1 MVASRVLAIVLAASS
16 VFVAEAGKCKPH
28 SHPKY
33 TSLLSWISGTS
44 TVIGPKAGTAQ
55 SLDASYSTD
64 HSSSTGAGELVP
76 TALSGSSAITWPQT
90 TTLSASFSDYTASVN
105 PPAISDS
112 EFDSETSTSTSPNS
126 FGSTLA
132 AVTTSDDLTTT
143 RATTTTTASTDES
156 EPSNSSTPDNTSNSG
171 LLTDSIDT
179 TDTAASII
187 PAASN
192 ESTATADA
200 ATTAHSTSIE
210 PRTSTDTTVSYATTE
225 IVSSGDR
232 KVSTDT
238 STIDIATSDGPT
250 TTIDATTVTSGVPTS
265 IDTTTTLLT
274 LLPSSESTSVTESLW
289 TSTTSSASC
298 PVVSVSIEDPS
309 FEGDNTGENRWDYM
323 GQFAGIAVPFQQKS
337 STSQDVPR
345 AHSGDQFALVSSGPG
360 STLGSDMW
368 RPISLDSTKKYQ
380 VWFSYAPVSDPD
392 QDWDFSFI
400 IATQRYGH
408 VHNEKVFVPKGAP
421 FKYVQRTSIFQGAMN
436 DHLYAFIRLNSQA
449 AVRYVAIDD
458 IYVGEYKPT
467 CAVPTET
474 TSLCGSTQ
482 GNFNNNGPNY
492 RSMPMFQGSVEM
504 CARACLEDESCVV
517 FGWVVSQY
525 YRNCYLSS
533 IPKESMGIS
542 ANDRGA
548 KFYDRS
554 CGQCSQ
560 LECLPY

>member
-1 MVASRVLAIVLAASS
+1 MVASRVLAVVLTASS
-16 VFVAEAGKCKPH
+16 FFVAEAGKC
-28 SHPKY
+28 
-33 TSLLSWISGTS
+33 TS
-44 TVIGPKAGTAQ
+44 TVIGSKAGTTQ

-76 TALSGSSAITWPQT
+76 TASSGSSATTWPQT
-90 TTLSASFSDYTASVN
+90 TTLSVSFSDYTASVN
-105 PPAISDS
+105 SPAISDS
-112 EFDSETSTSTSPNS
+112 ELDSETSTSVSTSPPNS

-132 AVTTSDDLTTT
+132 DVTTSDDPTTT
-143 RATTTTTASTDES
+143 RATTTASTDES
-156 EPSNSSTPDNTSNSG
+156 EPSNSSTPTNTSNSG
-171 LLTDSIDT
+171 LVTELIDT
-179 TDTAASII
+179 NDTAASII
-187 PAASN
+187 PTASN

-210 PRTSTDTTVSYATTE
+210 PRTSTDTTVSYTTTE
-225 IVSSGDR
+225 TVSSGDS

-250 TTIDATTVTSGVPTS
+250 TTIDATTVTSDVPTS

-274 LLPSSESTSVTESLW
+274 SLSSFESTSITESLW

-345 AHSGDQFALVSSGPG
+345 AHSGDQFASGPG

-400 IATQRYGH
+400 IATQKYGH

-421 FKYVQRTSIFQGAMN
+421 FKYVQRTAIFQGAIN
-436 DHLYAFIRLNSQA
+436 DHLYAFVRLNSQA

-474 TSLCGSTQ
+474 TSLCGGTQ
-482 GNFNNNGPNY
+482 GNFNSNGPNY
-492 RSMPMFQGSVEM
+492 RSMSMFQGSVEM

>member
-16 VFVAEAGKCKPH
+16 VSVAEAGKCKPH

-64 HSSSTGAGELVP
+64 YSGSTGAGELVP

-90 TTLSASFSDYTASVN
+90 TTLSASFSDYTASDN

-132 AVTTSDDLTTT
+132 AVTTSDDPTTT

-171 LLTDSIDT
+171 LLTDSP
-179 TDTAASII
+179 SII
-187 PAASN
+187 PTASN

-238 STIDIATSDGPT
+238 STIDIATFDGPT

-274 LLPSSESTSVTESLW
+274 SLSSSESTSVTESLW
-289 TSTTSSASC
+289 TSTTSSESC

-380 VWFSYAPVSDPD
+380 AWFSYAPVSDPD
-392 QDWDFSFI
+392 QD
-400 IATQRYGH
+400 
-408 VHNEKVFVPKGAP
+408 
-421 FKYVQRTSIFQGAMN
+421 
-436 DHLYAFIRLNSQA
+436 
-449 AVRYVAIDD
+449 
-458 IYVGEYKPT
+458 
-467 CAVPTET
+467 
-474 TSLCGSTQ
+474 
-482 GNFNNNGPNY
+482 
-492 RSMPMFQGSVEM
+492 
-504 CARACLEDESCVV
+504 
-517 FGWVVSQY
+517 
-525 YRNCYLSS
+525 
-533 IPKESMGIS
+533 
-542 ANDRGA
+542 
-548 KFYDRS
+548 
-554 CGQCSQ
+554 
-560 LECLPY
+560 

>member
-1 MVASRVLAIVLAASS
+1 MVASRALAIVLAAWS

-33 TSLLSWISGTS
+33 TPLLSWISGTS

-90 TTLSASFSDYTASVN
+90 TALSASFSDYTASVN

-112 EFDSETSTSTSPNS
+112 EFNSETSTSTSPNS

-132 AVTTSDDLTTT
+132 AVTTSDDPTTT

-187 PAASN
+187 PTASN

-238 STIDIATSDGPT
+238 STIDIATSDRPT
-250 TTIDATTVTSGVPTS
+250 TTIDATSVTSGVPTS

-274 LLPSSESTSVTESLW
+274 SLSSSFKHV
-289 TSTTSSASC
+289 
-298 PVVSVSIEDPS
+298 VSIEDPS
-309 FEGDNTGENRWDYM
+309 FEGDDTGENRWDYM
-323 GQFAGIAVPFQQKS
+323 GQFAGIAIPFQQKS
-337 STSQDVPR
+337 STFQDGPR

-392 QDWDFSFI
+392 QDWEPSFI

-458 IYVGEYKPT
+458 IYVGQYKPT

-474 TSLCGSTQ
+474 TSLCGGTQ
-482 GNFNNNGPNY
+482 GNFNSNGPDY

-560 LECLPY
+560 LECVPY

>member
-1 MVASRVLAIVLAASS
+1 MVTSKVLAAVLTASS
-16 VFVAEAGKCKPH
+16 FFVAEAGKCKPH
-28 SHPKY
+28 PHPEY
-33 TSLLSWISGTS
+33 TSLLSLISDTS
-44 TVIGPKAGTAQ
+44 RVIGSKTETTE

-64 HSSSTGAGELVP
+64 LSSSTGAVDMGSTTLG
-76 TALSGSSAITWPQT
+76 GSSTITWPQT
-90 TTLSASFSDYTASVN
+90 TTLSASFPDYTASVD
-105 PPAISDS
+105 PTAISDS
-112 EFDSETSTSTSPNS
+112 E
-126 FGSTLA
+126 
-132 AVTTSDDLTTT
+132 
-143 RATTTTTASTDES
+143 
-156 EPSNSSTPDNTSNSG
+156 
-171 LLTDSIDT
+171 
-179 TDTAASII
+179 
-187 PAASN
+187 
-192 ESTATADA
+192 
-200 ATTAHSTSIE
+200 
-210 PRTSTDTTVSYATTE
+210 TSTDSTVSYATTGT
-225 IVSSGDR
+225 VSSGDSR
-232 KVSTDT
+232 VSTGT
-238 STIDIATSDGPT
+238 STTDITTSNGPT
-250 TTIDATTVTSGVPTS
+250 TTIDATTVTSEAPTS
-265 IDTTTTLLT
+265 IDATTTLITSLS
-274 LLPSSESTSVTESLW
+274 SSESTSTTESLW

-345 AHSGDQFALVSSGPG
+345 AHSGEQFASGPG

-408 VHNEKVFVPKGAP
+408 VHKETVFVPKGAP
-421 FKYVQRTSIFQGAMN
+421 FKYVQRTAIFQGAMD
-436 DHLYAFIRLNSQA
+436 DHLYAFIRVNNQA
-449 AVRYVAIDD
+449 VARYVAIDD
-458 IYVGEYKPT
+458 IYVGEYKPA

-474 TSLCGSTQ
+474 TSLCGGTQ
-482 GNFNNNGPNY
+482 GNFNSNGPNY
-492 RSMPMFQGSVEM
+492 RSMSMFQGSVEM

-525 YRNCYLSS
+525 YKNCYLSS
-533 IPKESMGIS
+533 TPKESMGIS